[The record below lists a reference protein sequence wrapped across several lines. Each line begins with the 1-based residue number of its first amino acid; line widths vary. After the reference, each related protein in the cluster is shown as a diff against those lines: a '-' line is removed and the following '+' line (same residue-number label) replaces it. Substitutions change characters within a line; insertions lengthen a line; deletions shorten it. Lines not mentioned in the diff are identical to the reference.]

1 MTVERQNIQTLDSGY
16 QSCFL
21 LPSVETGGQKKS
33 PLPNVSRTRFLT
45 LTFRDG
51 GCHANYLSRVWFV
64 GPSTVCHMSKT
75 AKQFLNP
82 LISRIHQCS
91 HLRWNINSLLKK
103 NPHLQ
108 TPRCSRSLGSKVKS
122 NKLVTFTKEESSAS
136 RYLVFK
142 GGDLL
147 RGLFGC
153 IFSSI
158 ERTHGVSVYWKNE
171 YHIFCISSIKREMIY
186 IYIWIHIYVYIYRYI
201 PLNMYI
207 YIYIDI
213 YIYICKCISQFV
225 LSV

>member
-1 MTVERQNIQTLDSGY
+1 M
-16 QSCFL
+16 
-21 LPSVETGGQKKS
+21 
-33 PLPNVSRTRFLT
+33 SRTRFLT

-51 GCHANYLSRVWFV
+51 GCHANYLSRDWFV

-91 HLRWNINSLLKK
+91 HLRWNNNSLLKK

-136 RYLVFK
+136 RYLVQRRWPSEGFVWLHFFK
-142 GGDLL
+142 YRKNIWCICLL
-147 RGLFGC
+147 KK
-153 IFSSI
+153 
-158 ERTHGVSVYWKNE
+158 W
-171 YHIFCISSIKREMIY
+171 ISYFLSFFNQKGNDIY
-186 IYIWIHIYVYIYRYI
+186 IYIYS

-207 YIYIDI
+207 YIS
-213 YIYICKCISQFV
+213 IYICKFV